1 MSSFKNNKVAW
12 GIAGGVCLGVIAL
25 IIVLVVKHKKSDTNT
40 NPNTNNNIKNNTQPS
55 PPPSNPS
62 NKPSPNPPPS
72 PLQPPC
78 LYELEDCS
86 QHCSIC
92 KGAKGVYGND
102 IGNDEKCYKKTVD
115 ECEKDNDCALLRDSP
130 DLLNCL
136 NCYLDQDPTRTLDGG
151 QCQELLNAANN
162 NPDCTLQYNNLYKK
176 SKCSTNNP
184 INNNNNRNHYP
195 CGQDCSAP
203 DASKC
208 YMDFL
213 NNNKCEFAGPH
224 TSGNSHEN
232 CVDFADSNGLP
243 CYHIRESACTDV
255 LKIIPVC

>member
-1 MSSFKNNKVAW
+1 MVDD
-12 GIAGGVCLGVIAL
+12 
-25 IIVLVVKHKKSDTNT
+25 IV
-40 NPNTNNNIKNNTQPS
+40 
-55 PPPSNPS
+55 
-62 NKPSPNPPPS
+62 
-72 PLQPPC
+72 
-78 LYELEDCS
+78 CS
-86 QHCSIC
+86 QHLTENECM
-92 KGAKGVYGND
+92 ND
-102 IGNDEKCYKKTVD
+102 TKNHCG
-115 ECEKDNDCALLRDSP
+115 LLTDSP
-130 DLLNCL
+130 DLLKCL
-136 NCYLDQDPTRTLDGG
+136 PCYLKQDPTRKLDGG
-151 QCQELLNAANN
+151 QCEELLNAAKS
-162 NPDCTLQYNNLYKK
+162 NPKCADIPDGPDGPDGYLSLYKAN
-176 SKCSTNNP
+176 CSSHNDP
-184 INNNNNRNHYP
+184 VIHNNNNRNHYP